1 MQKGFSANMDDLLR
15 DLRERDARDTNRAAA
30 PLKPAA
36 DAKTLDTSGLS
47 IDQAVEQIIGWFSA
61 VRV

>member
-1 MQKGFSANMDDLLR
+1 LLR
-15 DLRERDARDTNRAAA
+15 DLRERDLRDTSRAAA

-47 IDQAVEQIIGWFSA
+47 IDQAVEQIIGWYKA
-61 VRV
+61 VAV

>member
-1 MQKGFSANMDDLLR
+1 MEDLLR
-15 DLRERDARDTNRAAA
+15 DLRERDARDSNRATA

-47 IDQAVEQIIGWFSA
+47 IDQTVGEIIGWFSEP
-61 VRV
+61 RV

>member
-1 MQKGFSANMDDLLR
+1 MNATPRHVSR
-15 DLRERDARDTNRAAA
+15 TVA

-36 DAKTLDTSGLS
+36 DAKTLDTSALS
-47 IDQAVEQIIGWFSA
+47 IDQAVEQIIGWFNQ

>member
-1 MQKGFSANMDDLLR
+1 
-15 DLRERDARDTNRAAA
+15 LRERDTRDSSRTVA

-36 DAKTLDTSGLS
+36 DAKTLDTSALS
-47 IDQAVEQIIGWFSA
+47 IDQAVEQIIGWFNQ

>member
-1 MQKGFSANMDDLLR
+1 M
-15 DLRERDARDTNRAAA
+15 NRSAA

-47 IDQAVEQIIGWFSA
+47 IDQAVEQIIGWYSE